1 MSVAQSVSRSISRS
15 RNTARHATPDAIRSY
30 QPSHPVADSINTIE
44 VAAPSTVSVGETF
57 TGTVTVE
64 IGAAS
69 SGPLLNRPDNCA
81 SDTRFG
87 LTGFNTLVGIGFQGV
102 SGAVDLTSGCLDAPN
117 AADAALGQTEVSNV
131 PYQLTAPEDPGNYQL
146 QVSLTGDD
154 SGMIM
159 DETFVSIEVV
169 GDEPEPPEPPEPP
182 DPPGNGNGNGSGGIF
197 GRLIDLLRSVLS
209 VVETGFDSLARI
221 VETGFD
227 TLGTIIEEN
236 AGLLSDVIEEIADL
250 LRRAGGTLRDIVFRA
265 FGFVRDN
272 PLLLAV
278 LILAVFGVAPAL
290 GDTLIAFTPV
300 GIAREI
306 IPFIG

>member
-1 MSVAQSVSRSISRS
+1 MSVTQTVTDSISRS
-15 RNTARHATPDAIRSY
+15 RNTARHATPDAIRSH

-44 VAAPSTVSVGETF
+44 VAAPSTVPVGETF

-69 SGPLLNRPDNCA
+69 FGPLINRPDNCV
-81 SDTRFG
+81 SDTSIG
-87 LTGFNTLVGIGFQGV
+87 LTGFNTLVGIGFRAP
-102 SGAVDLTSGCLDAPN
+102 GAVDLNAGCLDAPN
-117 AADAALGQTEVSNV
+117 VADAAVGQTEITDVAF
-131 PYQLTAPEDPGNYQL
+131 QLTAPDDPGDYEL
-146 QVSLTGDD
+146 EVSISGDD
-154 SGMIM
+154 SGLLM
-159 DETFVSIEVV
+159 DQTFLSIEVV

-182 DPPGNGNGNGSGGIF
+182 GNGNGNGNGNGSGGIF
-197 GRLIDLLRSVLS
+197 GRLIDLLRSVLA
-209 VVETGFDSLARI
+209 T

-227 TLGTIIEEN
+227 TLGTIIEESV
-236 AGLLSDVIEEIADL
+236 GFLSDVIGEIADL

-265 FGFVRDN
+265 FRFVRNN

-290 GDTLIAFTPV
+290 GETLLSFTPV

-306 IPFIG
+306 LPFVG